1 MRTEVYSSDKLTMVP
16 LLQAQYALECDD
28 ISSWAINQLSTDE
41 ASKVEALCT
50 AIMVKSGE
58 GMART
63 WVDGQKFCAFVFDRS
78 LMLER
83 LD

>member
-1 MRTEVYSSDKLTMVP
+1 MHTEVCASDKLTMVS

-50 AIMVKSGE
+50 AIMVNSGE

-63 WVDGQKFCAFVFDRS
+63 WVDDHKICAFVFDCS